1 MEAVEAVEDVEGVG
15 GCESAIFVCSVI
27 SDAENSR
34 CTSTKLPSV
43 TKALFQ
49 NQRNLRSHKVRLR
62 RNKQQLFAS
71 VTTLLACFHC
81 AVHWTWQLACKPVS
95 VWFGCSAD
103 KLDSVVLSVGA
114 LLSALFWYDA
124 TVSLLDDF
132 QCCTILDSNFLILC
146 CYHTTDLIILL
157 ALI

>member
-49 NQRNLRSHKVRLR
+49 PPKKTFDHTKSGCD
-62 RNKQQLFAS
+62 
-71 VTTLLACFHC
+71 VTNN
-81 AVHWTWQLACKPVS
+81 S
-95 VWFGCSAD
+95 
-103 KLDSVVLSVGA
+103 
-114 LLSALFWYDA
+114 
-124 TVSLLDDF
+124 
-132 QCCTILDSNFLILC
+132 FL
-146 CYHTTDLIILL
+146 HQ
-157 ALI
+157 